1 MGDTQFPA
9 GTQAPAIP
17 FTLQV
22 NKSISI
28 ACNGHLN
35 RIQTNPRSPAFRKKF
50 RSRRRSMKAEKLTEN
65 HLPESVGSDCPHL
78 CPRYPWVHGPFSKSP
93 CLPSE
98 IHITVTRR
106 PVIVIWFGDCTEAAE
121 GVSGASLGP
130 SWVQLEE
137 AALFLSSSGIVC
149 SQGLCPE
156 YSSHPRPLPMQSAG
170 PRGGQWTAPHNRHSI
185 HQ

>member
-22 NKSISI
+22 NKFAMVISIS
-28 ACNGHLN
+28 N
-35 RIQTNPRSPAFRKKF
+35 RSLITGLQKKR
-50 RSRRRSMKAEKLTEN
+50 RSRRRSMQAEELTEN
-65 HLPESVGSDCPHL
+65 NLPESVGSDCPHL
-78 CPRYPWVHGPFSKSP
+78 CPLSPWVYGPFSKSP

-98 IHITVTRR
+98 IHITIIRR
-106 PVIVIWFGDCTEAAE
+106 PLVVIWFGDCTEAAE

-149 SQGLCPE
+149 SQGLCSE
-156 YSSHPRPLPMQSAG
+156 YSSHPRPLPMHSAG